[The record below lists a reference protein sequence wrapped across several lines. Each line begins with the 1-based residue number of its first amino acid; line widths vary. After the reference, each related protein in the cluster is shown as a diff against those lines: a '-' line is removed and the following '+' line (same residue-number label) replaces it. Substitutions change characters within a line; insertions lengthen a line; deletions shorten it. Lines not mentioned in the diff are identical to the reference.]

1 MKISARTDVEMPREQ
16 VFAAASDF
24 EAAEQRLVARG
35 ALIVRTETRLPP
47 AAGIAW
53 STVARLRGRNR
64 KIDST
69 LTRYS
74 PPEGFEV
81 ISVIGGMTVTFDLK
95 LVALAPARTRI
106 IVGFDLR
113 ASTFKARVVLQALRL
128 GKRRL
133 SERLSQGLATWAD
146 ALGRSGP
153 G

>member
-1 MKISARTDVEMPREQ
+1 MKISARTDVETPREQ

-24 EAAEQRLVARG
+24 EAAEQRLAARG

-64 KIDST
+64 QIDST

-81 ISVIGGMTVTFDLK
+81 TSVIGGMTVTFDLK